1 MKRVVPALIGGLCLL
16 SVAVAADNDELRRL
30 LDNMD
35 QAIENLN
42 YEGTFVHILEG
53 KVDTMYL
60 VHRVENGKVSERLT
74 SLDGPG
80 REIIRND
87 EETTCI
93 FADQKAVL
101 VERREDGG
109 PLRSAIPQYSDQ
121 IGQHYEYVM
130 LRPVIKMNREALV
143 FAIRPRD
150 RYRFGYKLWMDKATG
165 MPLKSQMIDFDGKV
179 REQLLFVSISI
190 PDHIPESRLKPT
202 IDADEFTWHV
212 QDEKRRAEERGR
224 SSSWL
229 AANMPAGFQMTES
242 KVTVLAGSDSPVE
255 HLVYSDGVASVSVFV
270 EPAGPDSDELSGDST
285 IGGANAYSTRIKG
298 YDVTA
303 VGEVPSD
310 TVRMIARSVRAQ
322 SAAIAAQ

>member
-1 MKRVVPALIGGLCLL
+1 MRRIVPTLIGGLCLL
-16 SVAVAADNDELRRL
+16 SVTVAADSDGLRHL
-30 LDNMD
+30 LNKMD

-42 YEGTFVHILEG
+42 YEGTFVHIVEG
-53 KVDTMYL
+53 KVDTMYV
-60 VHRVENGKVSERLT
+60 VHKVEDGKVSERL
-74 SLDGPG
+74 SALDGPG

-93 FADQKAVL
+93 FADQKTVI

-109 PLRSAIPQYSDQ
+109 PLRSAIPQYSEQ
-121 IGQHYEYVM
+121 IGQHYEFVM
-130 LRPVIKMNREALV
+130 LRPVKKMNREATV
-143 FAIRPRD
+143 FAIRPKD

-179 REQLLFVSISI
+179 MEQLLFVSISI
-190 PDHIPESRLKPT
+190 SDYIPDSRLEPT
-202 IDADEFTWHV
+202 IAADGFTWHV
-212 QDEKRRAEERGR
+212 QDEKRRAEERDR
-224 SSSWL
+224 SSRWL
-229 AANMPAGFQMTES
+229 ATNMPDGFQMTTS
-242 KVTVLAGSDSPVE
+242 KVTVLAGSEAAVD

-270 EPAGPDSDELSGDST
+270 EPAGPDSNELAGDST

-322 SAAIAAQ
+322 SSAIAAQ

>member
-1 MKRVVPALIGGLCLL
+1 MRRFVLTLFGGLCLL
-16 SVAVAADNDELRRL
+16 SLTVAADNDELRRL

-42 YEGTFVHILEG
+42 YEGTFVHIVEG

-60 VHRVENGKVSERLT
+60 VHKVESGKVSERL
-74 SLDGPG
+74 SALDGPG

-109 PLRSAIPQYSDQ
+109 PLRSSIPRYSEQ
-121 IGQHYEYVM
+121 IGQHYAFVM
-130 LRPVIKMNREALV
+130 LRPVKKMNREAIV
-143 FAIRPRD
+143 FSIRPKD

-179 REQLLFVSISI
+179 MEQLLFVSISI
-190 PDHIPESRLKPT
+190 PDHIPESRLEPT
-202 IDADEFTWHV
+202 IATDDFTWHV
-212 QDEKRRAEERGR
+212 QDEKRRAEERER

-229 AANMPAGFQMTES
+229 AANMPAGFQMTTS
-242 KVTVLAGSDSPVE
+242 KVTVLAGSESPVE
-255 HLVYSDGVASVSVFV
+255 HLVYSDGMASVSVFV
-270 EPAGPDSDELSGDST
+270 EPADPASSELSGDST

-322 SAAIAAQ
+322 SAAIASQ

>member
-1 MKRVVPALIGGLCLL
+1 MKGVIPTLAGSLCLL
-16 SVAVAADNDELRRL
+16 SISLAADNDELRFL
-30 LDNMD
+30 LENMD

-42 YEGTFVHILEG
+42 YEGTFVHIVEG

-60 VHRVENGKVSERLT
+60 VHKVENGKVSERL
-74 SLDGPG
+74 SALDGPG

-109 PLRSAIPQYSDQ
+109 PLRSSIPRYTDQ
-121 IGQHYEYVM
+121 IRQHYEFVM
-130 LRPVIKMNREALV
+130 LRPVTKMNRKAIV
-143 FAIRPRD
+143 FSIRPKD

-165 MPLKSQMIDFDGKV
+165 MPLKSQMVDFDGKV
-179 REQLLFVSISI
+179 MEQLLFVSISI
-190 PDHIPESRLKPT
+190 PDHIPESKLKPT
-202 IDADEFTWHV
+202 ILTDDFTWHV
-212 QDEKRRAEERGR
+212 QDDKRRAEERER

-229 AANMPAGFQMTES
+229 AANMPAGFQMTTS
-242 KVTVLAGSDSPVE
+242 KVTILAGSESPVE

-270 EPAGPDSDELSGDST
+270 EPAGGDSNELAGDST
-285 IGGANAYSTRIKG
+285 IGGANAFSTRIEG

-322 SAAIAAQ
+322 SAAIASQ